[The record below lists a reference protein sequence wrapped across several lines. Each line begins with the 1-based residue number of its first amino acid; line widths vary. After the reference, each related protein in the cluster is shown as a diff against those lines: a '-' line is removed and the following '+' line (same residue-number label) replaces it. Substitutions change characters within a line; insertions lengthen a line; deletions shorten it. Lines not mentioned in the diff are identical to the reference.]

1 MPGWVHSA
9 LLPKV
14 AQGTIS
20 HKLFHVTDWLPTL
33 VGLAQGTT
41 SRNKKLDG
49 HDIWQ
54 AISDPATPSPRTEIL
69 HNINPACGQG
79 YVNPNFSIRVGGY
92 KLLVECFNTTTLT
105 PSTKAFPCKYGAN
118 CSGLQLYHIATDP
131 LE

>member
-1 MPGWVHSA
+1 MHSA